1 MSGDPGVHIGAIDA
15 AGRHHV
21 RDDSEEISRLEKL
34 QALSTRFCADDLV
47 AAALERGR
55 DVKHNSRLVFDQKD
69 GQGFRLH
76 GWQTHRCRT
85 PAATPLEADSERPG
99 KRTMN
104 VAPWVPELLWHR
116 ISPPCSRTM
125 P

>member
-1 MSGDPGVHIGAIDA
+1 MSCDPRMYIGTIDA

-21 RDDSEEISRLEKL
+21 RDDSEKFSRLKHL
-34 QALSTRFCADDLV
+34 QALRARFCAHDLI

-55 DVKHNSRLVFDQKD
+55 DVCHYGRLVFDKKD
-69 GQGFRLH
+69 GQRFRLH
-76 GWQTHRCRT
+76 GRQTHRCRT
-85 PAATPLEADSERPG
+85 PAATPLKADSERPG